1 MTYCNILLYIDIL
14 LSHTILYYNLV
25 RSIETSERQA
35 PEVKPTGLHM
45 IIDKALACLYYI
57 VYIYIYIMYVYV
69 LCMCVYVCIYI
80 YIYIH
85 MSNSSRQYLSQ

>member
-57 VYIYIYIMYVYV
+57 VYIYIYNVCVCIMYVCI
-69 LCMCVYVCIYI
+69 CMYIYI
-80 YIYIH
+80 YIYI
-85 MSNSSRQYLSQ
+85 